1 MPAAADDD
9 PAEERAAAEERAL
22 VETPEPSTPTQILR
36 VSSWSV
42 TTKHRIGSLLV
53 LVVVCLYVGSGVM
66 IQVLF
71 DEMEFEKPFFFSFV
85 SVGLCSTYL
94 LSPLYHSC
102 RRHLLTQSKHRT
114 YTKVQQQ
121 PSPHAAVIGSP
132 LHLLRPAMLL
142 APSYFCLNYTYFF
155 SLDLTSVS
163 STMIL
168 SASTG
173 VWTLLFSRILL
184 GERLTRL
191 KLLTVFVSLLGMSLV
206 VLSSH
211 LSPSP
216 AASAAGSAAGSAAA
230 AAAAAAASATATSA
244 TAHGSSRSVAS
255 AANAAAAAAAT
266 SAEDEPDNGLTGDLL
281 ALMSA
286 AASGV
291 YMVLLPVCVPDAETV
306 HMPSLFGMMGVVCTL
321 ALLPLFPLLHWGA
334 VETFQLPPSRSA
346 TISLLVNAATS
357 TVLPDMLLAQAIMMT
372 SPLVATLGLSLMIP
386 LSVFA
391 DYVRGLANLTPQFF
405 VGTLCV
411 FVGFLLEIKAE
422 EKPGARGLDA
432 KEGGEGE
439 QEQILASSSADGG
452 AEEQPLAMRT
462 PQPD

>member
-1 MPAAADDD
+1 MPKEPAAENPEEHSLVTAAAD
-9 PAEERAAAEERAL
+9 EIVVVEAAPIDL
-22 VETPEPSTPTQILR
+22 LK
-36 VSSWSV
+36 VSNWSV
-42 TTKHRIGSLLV
+42 ATKHRVGSLLV
-53 LVVVCLYVGSGVM
+53 LVVVSLYVGSGVM

-71 DEMEFEKPFFFSFV
+71 DDMEFEKPFFFSFV
-85 SVGLCSTYL
+85 SVGLCSLYL

-102 RRHLLTQSKHRT
+102 RQHFLPAKHA
-114 YTKVQQQ
+114 YAKVQHQQ
-121 PSPHAAVIGSP
+121 ATSVGSP

-184 GERLTRL
+184 GEKLTRL
-191 KLLTVFVSLLGMSLV
+191 KLMTVCVSLLGMSLV

-211 LSPSP
+211 IAPSP
-216 AASAAGSAAGSAAA
+216 TAPSASAAT
-230 AAAAAAASATATSA
+230 AS
-244 TAHGSSRSVAS
+244 HGSSRGSQGSTAP
-255 AANAAAAAAAT
+255 AAAA
-266 SAEDEPDNGLTGDLL
+266 EEEPDSGLTGDVL

-321 ALLPLFPLLHWGA
+321 ALLPLFPLLHMGG
-334 VETFQLPPSRSA
+334 VETFELPPSRSA

-405 VGTLCV
+405 IGTLCV
-411 FVGFLLEIKAE
+411 FIGFLLEIKAE
-422 EKPGARGLDA
+422 EKPQVGISD
-432 KEGGEGE
+432 GEQSE
-439 QEQILASSSADGG
+439 QEQILAAPESAEASG
-452 AEEQPLAMRT
+452 ADERALEMQQSQRAS
-462 PQPD
+462 